1 MSTMSTC
8 VLTVCSETH
17 PLSFLAF
24 SAWSG
29 RNNLTRKQLQE
40 QWTNLKPSDSLE
52 FCSKIHCAT
61 NNYIKKSS
69 LVWQVCSKLPL
80 CCSRNTKSQKD
91 KENCSI
97 NHNKLQDIH
106 FPSLPHF
113 SKNKLV
119 RAHWNVK
126 YRHYFIVLRA
136 PHLFPSSFS
145 SYKHGYKLKKKKSMF
160 PIAV

>member
-1 MSTMSTC
+1 M
-8 VLTVCSETH
+8 
-17 PLSFLAF
+17 
-24 SAWSG
+24 
-29 RNNLTRKQLQE
+29 
-40 QWTNLKPSDSLE
+40 
-52 FCSKIHCAT
+52 
-61 NNYIKKSS
+61 
-69 LVWQVCSKLPL
+69 CSKLPL

-145 SYKHGYKLKKKKSMF
+145 SYKHGYKLKKKKKYVSHCCITNYQVCNDLNVLPSSSAGRSPEISWLHSCSGSLKPESRCQPDPVLLCSFWRVFFQTLLMLF
-160 PIAV
+160 AEFSSLCLYN